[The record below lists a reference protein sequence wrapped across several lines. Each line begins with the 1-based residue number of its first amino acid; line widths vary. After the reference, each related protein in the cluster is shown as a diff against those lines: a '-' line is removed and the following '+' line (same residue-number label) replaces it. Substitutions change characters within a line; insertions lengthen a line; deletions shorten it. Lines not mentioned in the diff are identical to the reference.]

1 MMHVQQI
8 YLSPIWM
15 LTVDILAWF
24 LFHMGISLTMLK
36 VSDHF
41 FIVHESWFRTFK
53 WEENGMIWQKI
64 FRIQSWK
71 KFLPDGSIFFKSAYN
86 KTNMSDAYLSTLK
99 KFLLEMRRAELTH
112 WISMIPAIFFFIW
125 NPPLIGWIMVIYA
138 ILMNAPFIIVQR
150 YNRPRLQK
158 IYLKKQERERRLK
171 E

>member
-1 MMHVQQI
+1 MHVQQI

-71 KFLPDGSIFFKSAYN
+71 KFLPDGSIFF
-86 KTNMSDAYLSTLK
+86 
-99 KFLLEMRRAELTH
+99 
-112 WISMIPAIFFFIW
+112 
-125 NPPLIGWIMVIYA
+125 
-138 ILMNAPFIIVQR
+138 
-150 YNRPRLQK
+150 
-158 IYLKKQERERRLK
+158 
-171 E
+171 